1 MRRRMTSHTMFFI
14 WIHWSIHPFPPM
26 YPWGGWLRITYLSI
40 YKRMVT
46 YLRLIWQAMVTYVF
60 ILEEVYLFTM
70 YLFICLFIHLSFII
84 VTPTYPTHLFIYV
97 GINIWKRGDGHPLV
111 YLSGGWHPI
120 TCFLSIYLS
129 IYEFAPQC
137 IYEVDGCLSLIY
149 PSMRGMATYLGLI
162 WQEMAT
168 YVFIL
173 EEMTSHSIFYF

>member
-1 MRRRMTSHTMFFI
+1 
-14 WIHWSIHPFPPM
+14 
-26 YPWGGWLRITYLSI
+26 
-40 YKRMVT
+40 
-46 YLRLIWQAMVTYVF
+46 MVTYVF

-97 GINIWKRGDGHPLV
+97 GIAISKGGDCHPLI
-111 YLSGGWHPI
+111 YLTRRWHPI

-137 IYEVDGCLSLIY
+137 IYEVDGSLSLIY
-149 PSMRGMATYLGLI
+149 LSKKGMATYLGLI

-173 EEMTSHSIFYF
+173 EEMTSHSIFFTQFHWSIHPFSFQCIYEVDGCLSLVYPSMRRWPPI